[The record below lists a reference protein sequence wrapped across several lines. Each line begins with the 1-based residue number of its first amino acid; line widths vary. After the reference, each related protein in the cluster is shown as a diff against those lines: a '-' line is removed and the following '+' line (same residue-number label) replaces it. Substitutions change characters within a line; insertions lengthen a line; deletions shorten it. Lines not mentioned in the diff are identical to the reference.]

1 MVDPNAKPRKPWLR
15 KLLIPIGLVVTLLG
29 AVGLGYELLKPTED
43 EVFQELLI
51 TYDQEAG
58 FAPYFSEPETPTNSN
73 ADPQETVNPPD
84 PAQTADT
91 PPGDQD
97 TLPAYSILGWVP
109 DNLQIPSIGLDAVI
123 VPVDHVEAQ
132 LYEFTFNVWR
142 APVGGRV
149 GWHSSS
155 ALLGVGGNT
164 VLNGHHNAYGKVFE
178 NLIDV
183 EEGDLVIVSSGEH
196 VFEYIVTIKVLFPE
210 RFQTFETR
218 MENTVWIEPTDS
230 ERITLVTCW
239 PATTNTHRLVIVAE
253 PYTVAS
259 DDPDTLEIER

>member
-1 MVDPNAKPRKPWLR
+1 MVDPYTKPRKKRLR
-15 KLLIPIGLVVTLLG
+15 NWLIPAGLAVMLLG
-29 AVGLGYELLKPTED
+29 AMGLGYELLKPTED

-58 FAPYFSEPETPTNSN
+58 FAPYFSEPETPAHSD
-73 ADPQETVNPPD
+73 AEPQETTVPQD
-84 PAQTADT
+84 PSQDA
-91 PPGDQD
+91 D
-97 TLPAYSILGWVP
+97 TLPEQQETPRAYGILGWVP

-132 LYEFTFNVWR
+132 LYEISFNVWR

-178 NLIDV
+178 HLIDV
-183 EEGDLVIVSSGEH
+183 KEGDLIYVSSGEQQ
-196 VFEYIVTIKVLFPE
+196 FQYIVTIKVLFPE

-218 MENTVWIEPTDS
+218 MENTAWIEPTDS

-239 PATTNTHRLVIVAE
+239 PATSNTHRLVIVAE
-253 PYTVAS
+253 PYSSAVDA
-259 DDPDTLEIER
+259 PDTLGE